1 MVAFRK
7 KFRGYNVADVDRFCN
22 EVNAELK
29 ELRDRVKQA
38 EAAES
43 ALANM
48 EKAKRAVE
56 VELAAVQRERRD
68 LLAREKLLVSQ
79 IAEYEKKEA
88 EWAEE
93 RKQLEELSAR
103 LAEYEKQAAEWEA
116 KKSQIE
122 ELTSKIDEYEKLAAG
137 WAEERIQLQ
146 ILAAKAAEY
155 EKKAAEWAEER
166 TRLQSLAAKVAEYE
180 KQMAEWEEQRVD
192 EYEKQAAEMAEA
204 RAEIQGLKTQV
215 AQYEKQAAEWAKER
229 ARLESL
235 VADLERKLNALNRE
249 SGREQELE
257 QENARLLAELESVR
271 GELEHVKNLQEQSSP
286 PELLDQLKK
295 ELDRALE
302 RVSVSERKLAEAEA
316 ALKELKEEKEK
327 LAKDCFEALQ
337 DKDRYMTLALNA
349 QKQIMELQQECT
361 RLEALVAEL
370 QAERHSLQ
378 SARDSALAEKEQLQ
392 EELERLDAELKD
404 YRLKEVA
411 IGQAYILARHHLN
424 EAEAAANEVFRK
436 KLAELIKLVDE
447 HRYKLF
453 EDLTGIL
460 YKGPVSREGTS
471 PGRVITFL
479 SGSPSPAGQ
488 AADGQEKEE
497 REREESEGPTGD
509 DKWNGLL
516 TKLRENLSR

>member
-1 MVAFRK
+1 MMVAFRK
-7 KFRGYNVADVDRFCN
+7 KFRGYHVADVDRFCN

-29 ELRDRVKQA
+29 ELRERVKQA
-38 EAAES
+38 EAAEN
-43 ALANM
+43 ALANL

-93 RKQLEELSAR
+93 RKQFEELAAR
-103 LAEYEKQAAEWEA
+103 LAAYEEQAAEREA
-116 KKSQIE
+116 EKGQIE
-122 ELTSKIDEYEKLAAG
+122 ELTGKIEEYEKLAAG

-146 ILAAKAAEY
+146 ALAAKADEY
-155 EKKAAEWAEER
+155 EKKAAQWTEEL
-166 TRLQSLAAKVAEYE
+166 TRLPDLVAKVVEYE
-180 KQMAEWEEQRVD
+180 KQMAEWEEQRVA

-204 RAEIQGLKTQV
+204 RAEIHGLRTQV
-215 AQYEKQAAEWAKER
+215 AEYEKQAAEWTAER
-229 ARLESL
+229 ARLE
-235 VADLERKLNALNRE
+235 N
-249 SGREQELE
+249 
-257 QENARLLAELESVR
+257 LLAELESAR
-271 GELEHVKNLQEQSSP
+271 GELQRLESLRDESSP

-302 RVSVSERKLAEAEA
+302 QVSIGERKLAEAEA
-316 ALKELKEEKEK
+316 ALRELNEEKAR
-327 LAKDCFEALQ
+327 LAKDSFEALQ
-337 DKDRYMTLALNA
+337 NKDRYMTLALNV
-349 QKQIMELQQECT
+349 QKQVMEVQQECT

-370 QAERHSLQ
+370 QTERRSLQ

-392 EELERLDAELKD
+392 EEIERLNAELKD

-436 KLAELIKLVDE
+436 KLTELIRLVDD

-453 EDLTGIL
+453 EDLTGIP
-460 YKGPVSREGTS
+460 YKGPANREGAS
-471 PGRVITFL
+471 PRRVITFL
-479 SGSPSPAGQ
+479 SGSSPQAGQ
-488 AADGQEKEE
+488 AADGQDDEDEKE
-497 REREESEGPTGD
+497 REGIEEPNGG
-509 DKWNGLL
+509 DKWDGLL
-516 TKLRENLSR
+516 TKLRENLGR